1 MATPLA
7 RTYFPEF
14 KQDLLALGD
23 VNLQRRVLTI
33 WTDVSKGLVQGIPL
47 ENLASVGDLSDCF
60 KIYFDV
66 RDDGPPRYRFVY
78 RIRDNGVE
86 AVSVEAVAA
95 GERRAL
101 KVYREAARRL
111 GRRPH

>member
-1 MATPLA
+1 VATPLA

-14 KQDLLALGD
+14 KEDLLALAD
-23 VNLQRRVLTI
+23 VNLQRRVLTL
-33 WTDVSKGLVQGIPL
+33 WTDVSKGLVTGIPL
-47 ENLASVGDLSDCF
+47 QNLVSVGDLSDCF
-60 KIYFDV
+60 KIYFDL

-78 RIRDNGVE
+78 RIRHDGIE

-101 KVYREAARRL
+101 RVYVEAARRL
-111 GRRPH
+111 GRLTR